1 MTVDTLKKLLERDA
15 LILYAQPKWTFG
27 QNTCNTYEVF
37 AEKLRAEDGNLIS
50 ARDIVQEIESDPELT
65 LIFSEWFLRKAVI
78 SALTVTEKADSN
90 VTLSVNLLP
99 YFANQ
104 PDFADQ
110 VRQLLDETGLMP
122 YKLQFELSEAQLL
135 EPTGIRNLNS
145 LHDEDHV
152 GLWLGNFGTGH
163 SNIDLLRDVHFDGI
177 ELDRS
182 YAAAIPEDEQTCR
195 VVVAIQQMADTLNLK
210 VCAKGIE
217 NIDQF
222 EFYEDLGFLK
232 GQGYMIKEPMPVEE
246 MIAYISEHGRHR
258 RH

>member
-1 MTVDTLKKLLERDA
+1 MTIETLRKLLESDA
-15 LILYAQPKWTFG
+15 LLLYAQPKWTFG

-37 AEKLRAEDGNLIS
+37 VEKVRMDDGTLIS
-50 ARDIVQEIESDPELT
+50 SKEMVDEIERDPELT
-65 LIFSEWFLRKAVI
+65 LLFSEWFLRKAVI
-78 SALTVTEKADSN
+78 SALTVTEKADAN

-99 YFANQ
+99 LYANQ
-104 PDFADQ
+104 PDFAEQ
-110 VRQLLDETGLMP
+110 VRKLLDEVGLMP

-135 EPTGIRNLNS
+135 SPVGVQNLNA

-152 GLWLGNFGTGH
+152 GLWIGNFGTGN
-163 SNIDLLRDVHFDGI
+163 SNINLLREVHFDGI

-182 YAAAIPEDEQTCR
+182 YAAAIPGDEQTCR
-195 VVVAIQQMADTLNLK
+195 VVVAIQHLADTLDLK

-222 EFYEDLGFLK
+222 VFYEDLGFLK

-246 MIAYISEHGRHR
+246 MIGYISEHGKHR